1 MAAGAPC
8 GHFHEMLLHLRIT
21 GRVQG
26 VGFRHYLTRAARQL
40 GLSGWVRNRSD
51 GSVEAV
57 VCGSEEAVQQLLAW
71 SRRGPSAAFVERVE
85 SRPWDGEISAA
96 DFMQRPTI

>member
-8 GHFHEMLLHLRIT
+8 GHFHEMLLHLRIY

-26 VGFRHYLTRAARQL
+26 VGFRYCLTREARQL

-51 GSVEAV
+51 GSVEALAS
-57 VCGSEEAVQQLLAW
+57 GSQEAVQQLLAW
-71 SRRGPSAAFVERVE
+71 SRRGPSVACVDRVE
-85 SRPWDGEISAA
+85 SQPWEGEIPTA
-96 DFMQRPTI
+96 DFVQRPTI